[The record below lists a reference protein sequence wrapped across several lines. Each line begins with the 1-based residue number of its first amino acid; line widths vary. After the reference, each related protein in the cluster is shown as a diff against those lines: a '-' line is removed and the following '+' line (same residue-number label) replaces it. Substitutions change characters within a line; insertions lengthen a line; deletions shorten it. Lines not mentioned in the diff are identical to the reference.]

1 MLFKLSIKNMKKSL
15 KDYAIY
21 FITLVLGVAVFYM
34 FNSLDSQEAMLQVS
48 SSTKQMIQ
56 LMINMLSMVSVFIA
70 VILGLLIVY
79 ANNFLINRRKK
90 EFGIYMTLGMGKR
103 QISKILFIE
112 TIFVGIISLAIGLVL
127 GIFAS
132 QFMSILVAKLFQADM
147 SKFEFVFSKDACI
160 KTCIY
165 FAVMYLAVLL
175 FNAFTISRYKLINLL
190 TAVKKNEQ
198 IKMKNPIVCIIVF
211 IIAAV
216 GLGYAYWMVT
226 KGIFSMKDINE
237 TTRAI
242 GLSVLIGV
250 IGTIL
255 TFWSFSGLILKLVQA
270 KRSTYLKGTNMFVL
284 RQLHNKINTTVISMS
299 VICLMLFMTITALS
313 SSIALKNSMQAD
325 VEKMTPVDLNLCK
338 TAYLPEKT
346 VDSNGKE
353 ISYTKELREDSQ
365 KAISYTLTENGFDM
379 KNLKDVIEVPI
390 YEKDGFTWEETLGKT
405 SNPIKEQYPRM
416 KLDTLE
422 QIMKL
427 SDYNKI
433 AKLYGNEQYSLKED
447 EYIIVCN
454 YEGIANI
461 RNFGLREN
469 TIINLNG
476 KEYKPKYNECKD
488 GFIQISTSKTNVGI
502 ILVPDSCNLG
512 KKEQKLWFL
521 AANYNAK
528 TDEEKEQ
535 IGKMFTR
542 DESNLLQKLNSQ
554 NSTLEGETKIS
565 IIESSV
571 GLSIIIVF
579 IAIYLGIIFLI
590 ASCAILALKQ
600 LTESSDNKQRY
611 VILRKIGCD
620 EKMIN
625 QALFRQIGIF
635 FGLPLVLA
643 IIHSIFGI
651 QFAMSIFETLASKEQ
666 LLPSIIVTA
675 IVIGIIYGCYFLATY
690 IGSKNIIKDEE

>member
-1 MLFKLSIKNMKKSL
+1 MLFKLSIKNMKKSF

-48 SSTKQMIQ
+48 SSTKQMIK

-70 VILGLLIVY
+70 VVLGLLIVY

-103 QISKILFIE
+103 QISKILLIE
-112 TIFVGIISLAIGLVL
+112 TVFVGIISLAIGLIL

-147 SKFEFVFSKDACI
+147 SKFEFVFSKNACI

-165 FAVMYLAVLL
+165 FAVMYLAVLF
-175 FNAFTISRYKLINLL
+175 FNAFTISKYKLINLL
-190 TAVKKNEQ
+190 TAVKKNEK

-211 IIAAV
+211 ILAAV

-226 KGIFSMKDINE
+226 KGIFKMTNADE
-237 TTRAI
+237 TIRAVGI
-242 GLSVLIGV
+242 SVLIGI
-250 IGTIL
+250 IGTVL
-255 TFWSFSGLILKLVQA
+255 VFWSFSGLVLRLVQA
-270 KRSTYLKGTNMFVL
+270 KKSIYLKGTNMFVL
-284 RQLHNKINTTVISMS
+284 RQLHNKINTTVISIS

-325 VEKMTPVDLNLCK
+325 IEKMTPVDLNLYK
-338 TAYLPEKT
+338 TANLPEQT
-346 VDSNGKE
+346 VDSNGNE
-353 ISYTKELREDSQ
+353 MYTKELQEDS
-365 KAISYTLTENGFDM
+365 KKCISYTLTQNGFDM
-379 KNLKDVIEVPI
+379 NNLKDIIEAPI
-390 YEKDGFTWEETLGKT
+390 YMLDGLTWETTLGESLPQVKKQF
-405 SNPIKEQYPRM
+405 PMM
-416 KLDTLE
+416 KLETPE
-422 QIMKL
+422 QIMKI

-433 AKLYGNEQYSLKED
+433 AKLYGNEQYSLEDD
-447 EYIIVCN
+447 EYIIICN
-454 YEGIANI
+454 YENIANI
-461 RNFGLREN
+461 RNLGLKEN
-469 TIINLNG
+469 TVINL
-476 KEYKPKYNECKD
+476 KEKNYKPKYNECKD
-488 GFIQISTSKTNVGI
+488 GFVQISTSHTNVGI

-512 KKEQKLWFL
+512 EKDQQLWFL

-528 TDEEKEQ
+528 NDDEKKEIEKIFSRE
-535 IGKMFTR
+535 
-542 DESNLLQKLNSQ
+542 DSSLVQKLNNK
-554 NSTLEGETKIS
+554 NSTLEGESKIS
-565 IIESSV
+565 IVEASV
-571 GLSIIIVF
+571 GLSTIIVF

-611 VILRKIGCD
+611 IILRKIGCD

-625 QALFRQIGIF
+625 QALIRQIGIF
-635 FGLPLVLA
+635 FVLPLLLA

-651 QFAMSIFETLASKEQ
+651 QFAMSIFEILASKEQ
-666 LLPSIIVTA
+666 LLPSVIATV
-675 IVIGIIYGCYFLATY
+675 IVIGVIYGCYFLATY
-690 IGSKNIIKDEE
+690 IGSKNIIKEEE

>member
-1 MLFKLSIKNMKKSL
+1 MLFKLSIKNIKKSF

-21 FITLVLGVAVFYM
+21 FITLVLSVAVFYM

-56 LMINMLSMVSVFIA
+56 LMINMLGMVSIFIA

-90 EFGIYMTLGMGKR
+90 EFGIYMTLGMGKG

-147 SKFEFVFSKDACI
+147 SKFEFVFSKDACV

-165 FAVMYLAVLL
+165 FAVMYVAVLL

-198 IKMKNPIVCIIVF
+198 IKMKNPIACIIVF

-237 TTRAI
+237 TTRAVGI
-242 GLSVLIGV
+242 SVLLGV
-250 IGTIL
+250 VGTIL
-255 TFWSFSGLILKLVQA
+255 MFWSFSGLILKLVQA

-313 SSIALKNSMQAD
+313 SSFALKNSMQAD
-325 VEKMTPVDLNLCK
+325 VEKMTPVDLNLYK
-338 TAYLPEKT
+338 TAYLPEKI

-353 ISYTKELREDSQ
+353 TTYTEELKEDSQ
-365 KAISYTLTENGFDM
+365 KAISYTLAKNGFDM

-390 YEKDGFTWEETLGKT
+390 YEEDEFTWEETLGG
-405 SNPIKEQYPRM
+405 SSEQVKKQFPMM

-422 QIMKL
+422 QIMKI

-433 AKLYGNEQYSLKED
+433 AKLYGNEQYSLEDD
-447 EYIIVCN
+447 EYIIICN
-454 YEGIANI
+454 YENISNI
-461 RNFGLREN
+461 RNLGLKEN
-469 TIINLNG
+469 TVINLKG
-476 KEYKPKYNECKD
+476 KNYKPKYNECKD
-488 GFIQISTSKTNVGI
+488 GFIQISTSETNVGI
-502 ILVPDSCNLG
+502 ILVPDNCNCSE
-512 KKEQKLWFL
+512 KEQKLWFL
-521 AANYNAK
+521 VANYNAK
-528 TDEEKEQ
+528 TDEKKEQ
-535 IGKMFTR
+535 IEKILTS
-542 DESNLLQKLNSQ
+542 DESSLVQKLN
-554 NSTLEGETKIS
+554 NENNTLGGITKIS

-571 GLSIIIVF
+571 GLSTIIVF

-600 LTESSDNKQRY
+600 LTESSDNRQRY
-611 VILRKIGCD
+611 IILRKIGCD

>member
-1 MLFKLSIKNMKKSL
+1 MLFKLSIKNMKKSF

-48 SSTKQMIQ
+48 SSTKQMIK
-56 LMINMLSMVSVFIA
+56 LMIDMLGMVSVFIA

-112 TIFVGIISLAIGLVL
+112 TIFVGIISLAIGLIL

-147 SKFEFVFSKDACI
+147 SKFEFVFSQNACI

-165 FAVMYLAVLL
+165 FAVMYFAVLI
-175 FNAFTISRYKLINLL
+175 FNALTISRYKLINLL

-198 IKMKNPIVCIIVF
+198 IKIKNPIVCIVAF
-211 IIAAV
+211 IIATI
-216 GLGYAYWMVT
+216 GLGYAYWVVT
-226 KGIFSMKDINE
+226 KGIFKMTNADD
-237 TTRAI
+237 TTRAVGI
-242 GLSVLIGV
+242 SVLIGI
-250 IGTIL
+250 IGTVL
-255 TFWSFSGLILKLVQA
+255 VFWSFSGLVLRLVQA
-270 KRSTYLKGTNMFVL
+270 KKSIYLKETNMFVL
-284 RQLHNKINTTVISMS
+284 RQLHNKINTTVISIS

-325 VEKMTPVDLNLCK
+325 VEKMTPVDLNLYK

-353 ISYTKELREDSQ
+353 TTYTEELKEDSQ
-365 KAISYTLTENGFDM
+365 KAISYTLAKNGFDM

-390 YEKDGFTWEETLGKT
+390 YEEDEFTWEEALGE
-405 SNPIKEQYPRM
+405 SSEQVKKQFPMM

-422 QIMKL
+422 QIMKI

-433 AKLYGNEQYSLKED
+433 AKLYGNKQYSLKND
-447 EYIIVCN
+447 EYIIICN
-454 YEGIANI
+454 YESIANM
-461 RNFGLREN
+461 RNIGLKED

-476 KEYKPKYNECKD
+476 KEYKPKYSECKD
-488 GFIQISTSKTNVGI
+488 GFIQISTSETNVGI
-502 ILVPDSCNLG
+502 ILVPDDCNFSE
-512 KKEQKLWFL
+512 KEQKLWFL
-521 AANYNAK
+521 VANYNAK

-535 IGKMFTR
+535 IEKILTS
-542 DESNLLQKLNSQ
+542 DESSLVQKLSNE
-554 NSTLEGETKIS
+554 NNTLEGITKIS

-571 GLSIIIVF
+571 GLSTIIVF

-600 LTESSDNKQRY
+600 LTESSDNRQRY
-611 VILRKIGCD
+611 IILRKIGCD

-635 FGLPLVLA
+635 FALPLILA

-666 LLPSIIVTA
+666 LLPSVIATS

>member
-1 MLFKLSIKNMKKSL
+1 MLFKLSIKNMKKSF

-34 FNSLDSQEAMLQVS
+34 FNSIDSQEAMLQVS
-48 SSTKQMIQ
+48 SSTKQMIK
-56 LMINMLSMVSVFIA
+56 LMINMLGMVSVFIA

-103 QISKILFIE
+103 QISKILLIE
-112 TIFVGIISLAIGLVL
+112 TVLVGIISLAIGLIL

-147 SKFEFVFSKDACI
+147 SKFEFVFSQNACI

-190 TAVKKNEQ
+190 TAIKKNEQ

-216 GLGYAYWMVT
+216 GLGYAYWEVT
-226 KGIFSMKDINE
+226 KEIFNMTNVND

-242 GLSVLIGV
+242 GISVLLGV
-250 IGTIL
+250 VGTIL
-255 TFWSFSGLILKLVQA
+255 IFWSFSGLILRLVQA
-270 KRSTYLKGTNMFVL
+270 KKSTYLKGTNMFVL

-325 VEKMTPVDLNLCK
+325 LEKMTPVDLNLYK
-338 TAYLPEKT
+338 TANLPEKT

-353 ISYTKELREDSQ
+353 ITYTQELQEDSKQ
-365 KAISYTLTENGFDM
+365 TISYTLTQNGFDM
-379 KNLKDVIEVPI
+379 NNLKDVIETPI
-390 YEKDGFTWEETLGKT
+390 YVLDGLTWETTLGNAFNQVKKQF
-405 SNPIKEQYPRM
+405 PMM
-416 KLDTLE
+416 KLETPE
-422 QIMKL
+422 QVMKI

-433 AKLYGNEQYSLKED
+433 AKLYGNEQYSLEDD
-447 EYIIVCN
+447 EYIIICN
-454 YEGIANI
+454 YENIANI
-461 RNFGLREN
+461 RNLGLKEN
-469 TIINLNG
+469 TVINL
-476 KEYKPKYNECKD
+476 KEKNYKPKYNECKD
-488 GFIQISTSKTNVGI
+488 GFIQISTSHTNVGI

-512 KKEQKLWFL
+512 EKEQNLWFL

-528 TDEEKEQ
+528 TDDEKKKIEENFSRE
-535 IGKMFTR
+535 
-542 DESNLLQKLNSQ
+542 DSSLVQKLNNK
-554 NSTLEGETKIS
+554 NSTLDGESKIS
-565 IIESSV
+565 IVEASV
-571 GLSIIIVF
+571 GLSTIIVF

-600 LTESSDNKQRY
+600 LTESSDNRQRY
-611 VILRKIGCD
+611 IILRKIGCD
-620 EKMIN
+620 EKTIN